1 MPHLR
6 FLNASVGFGGSCFQ
20 KAAGFSRGDASCLLC
35 VGCVQGTGPPKM
47 TGAKNGMKSNMSV
60 TLKSELVH
68 VEEGFLDLGKLESV
82 VS

>member
-1 MPHLR
+1 MLR
-6 FLNASVGFGGSCFQ
+6 LASEDRAFRRLRVFQ
-20 KAAGFSRGDASCLLC
+20 GVMLQQLC
-35 VGCVQGTGPPKM
+35 VGCVQRTGPSKM

-60 TLKSELVH
+60 TLKSEPVH